1 MPRIG
6 CKVTLDLASP
16 GAVLFLP
23 CDDPPRTNHSLSTRT
38 PIAQDLGS
46 SHPGPT
52 SHIQDD
58 NGRSKRQE
66 SYRPSLLFPALHL
79 PLSLPPTILEGGY

>member
-23 CDDPPRTNHSLSTRT
+23 CDDPPRTNHSLSSRT
-38 PIAQDLGS
+38 LIARDSGS
-46 SHPGPT
+46 FHARPT

-58 NGRSKRQE
+58 TVMVTVSVKNRIV
-66 SYRPSLLFPALHL
+66 PAFCSGHYTFL
-79 PLSLPPTILEGGY
+79 